1 MFYLTQRDQEEQII
15 MDLMEYVLN
24 LQGEFTKGIES
35 QTKRLNE
42 LEIKLDKIAELQYSI
57 INNELTELP
66 NRVYEIEK
74 MIESITYQ
82 HDDEND

>member
-1 MFYLTQRDQEEQII
+1 
-15 MDLMEYVLN
+15 MEYVMN
-24 LQGEFTKGIES
+24 LQGEFAKGIEEH
-35 QTKRLNE
+35 TKRLNE

>member
-1 MFYLTQRDQEEQII
+1 

-66 NRVYEIEK
+66 NRVYQIEK
-74 MIESITYQ
+74 MIESIVY
-82 HDDEND
+82 DKDKDIE

>member
-1 MFYLTQRDQEEQII
+1 

-24 LQGEFTKGIES
+24 LQGEFTKGIED

-42 LEIKLDKIAELQYSI
+42 LEIKLDKIAELQYNI

-66 NRVYEIEK
+66 NRVYQIEK
-74 MIESITYQ
+74 MIESIVY
-82 HDDEND
+82 DKDKDIE

>member
-1 MFYLTQRDQEEQII
+1 

-42 LEIKLDKIAELQYSI
+42 LEIKLNKVISYQRDQINKELDKA
-57 INNELTELP
+57 
-66 NRVYEIEK
+66 
-74 MIESITYQ
+74 
-82 HDDEND
+82 

>member
-1 MFYLTQRDQEEQII
+1 